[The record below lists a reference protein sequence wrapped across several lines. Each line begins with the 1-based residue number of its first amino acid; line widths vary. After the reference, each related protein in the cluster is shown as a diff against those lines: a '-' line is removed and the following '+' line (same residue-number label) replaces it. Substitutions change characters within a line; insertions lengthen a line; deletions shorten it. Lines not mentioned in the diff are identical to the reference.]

1 MPLFSS
7 ASRTLATSLCLL
19 LGFFAFAPTADAQ
32 IARDFS
38 KRFSANVNGD
48 FAYAANTSLTCDNDA
63 NPTNGSLNNTN
74 GNSDAQKAL
83 RECERVLAGANPTP
97 ERSGEP
103 RNNNFFLQ
111 NLDVDNVA
119 STFNSSSSQLTL
131 PAGASVVWA
140 GLYWGTREV
149 SLNNYPNNGAGLPN
163 VKFDLPSTTGYSYV
177 SVDAQQSDAD
187 TYTRGYFAEV
197 TALVQQGGAGV
208 YTVAD
213 VDAEQRTNGWA
224 AWTLVVAYE
233 DPTQPFRNLS
243 VFDGSGTVNAS
254 GGNGNVANITV
265 RPDGFTTPLS
275 GSFRPYVGVVL
286 YDGDKGKPGAG
297 QGDFFSVNGTK
308 LSNAVNPVD
317 DFGNATISMFGVQPI
332 NNIPAYANNF
342 STDVDVLYAE
352 NPNSGANLLANGDTG
367 ANVTIAGGSGEGI
380 SIQVLT
386 FASEI
391 YEPDVTVVKTLRDL
405 NGGQPEAGDVLEYTM
420 VVTNQADAATPDD
433 AKNVILTDAIPANT
447 TYKPGSLTI
456 VTGANVGAKS
466 DGAGNDQAEYS
477 SANKEVVFRL
487 GTGAN
492 GSNGGTLAANAST
505 TVRFQVT
512 VNAGVADG
520 TTLFN
525 QAIVGYR
532 KATLGTT
539 NIVSGSNSA
548 TTTVGKGTDL
558 SITKTDDAD
567 PVLPGGQ
574 IVYTLTAKNEGPD
587 AASGATVSDQLPA
600 GVSYVSSTAPAG
612 WATSQSGQSITFTKS
627 TDFASNAQAV
637 FTVKVNVTAPN
648 GTTLENVA
656 SISSSTPETNS
667 GNNRARETTQV
678 VRPPEIDLS
687 TTVTADEATPN
698 VGDLVEFTVTLA
710 NAAGKDNATGVKGQF
725 VLPAGLT
732 YVSDNGGAATSQS
745 GQTVIIDAGAIAAG
759 ASRVVKVVARVTQA
773 GPLKAVA
780 QVTAANEADV
790 DSAPANDDGDQSE
803 DDEAF
808 AIVTGQQADLSL
820 SKMASSATA
829 VVGDDVTFTLRI
841 TNDGPSDATG
851 VQVTDK
857 LPAGLAYLSN
867 DSGGSYTANSG
878 VWNVGSVAQGTSKTL
893 KIVARVTKAGANTN
907 SAQVTASDQ
916 PDPDSTPGNN
926 DASEDDQASA
936 TVGGTQIDLSLT
948 NTVADGTIARGETT
962 TFLVTVRNDGS
973 ANATGVSVADAIPAG
988 LTVIGSNPG
997 QGTFANGD
1005 WTVGDLAIGESAT
1018 LELTVRADADGT
1030 FTSIAQVSAANQPD
1044 VDSAPANDDGDQS
1057 EDDEA
1062 KASVTVT
1069 PLIDL
1074 ELDVTA
1080 SAANVNVGD
1089 NVTLT
1094 FDLDNNG
1101 PSNGSGIT
1109 VLPTLPT
1116 GLVYVSDTGNGSYDP
1131 NTGLWTVGNLAA
1143 SGNTQLQ
1150 IVVRVEKP
1158 GALTASAQVA
1168 SANEADADSTPGNG
1182 IASEDDQDDVTLG
1195 GVQIDLEVTNEV
1207 VGSTTPDLGDD
1218 VTFRVTLENAGAS
1231 DASGVTLKD
1240 LLPPGLT
1247 FVSANPSV
1255 GTYDETTGIWTVGN
1269 VPMGQSV
1276 TLDLVATATVPGPL
1290 STTAQ
1295 VATANEPD
1303 VDSTPG
1309 NDVATEDDQDTA
1321 HITVVAADLSLT
1333 KTVDNASPSVGEEI
1347 VYSIVVTNDGPSKA
1361 TGVQIKDEL
1370 PAGLTFVGANASKG
1384 SYNFAN
1390 HKWNVGSLANG
1401 ASATLHLRA
1410 LVTAPGSLTNKAQV
1424 TRSNQPDPDSTPNN
1438 DDANEDDQASAPI
1451 NAVQPADLSLAKY
1464 ASDAAPTVGDDVTFS
1479 LALTN
1484 SGPGSATGVVV
1495 QDVLPVGLTFG
1506 SFVQQ
1511 PGSASYDAS
1520 SRTITWN
1527 APDLAYSGSDVVE
1540 TLTYVAKVDSAKA
1553 LVNVAQVT
1561 ASDQPDPDS
1570 DPNNDD
1576 GDQSED
1582 DEANAVT
1589 TGGNTSGGGNA
1600 GVESDGSMATL
1611 LAQRL
1616 FMRRQDVAARA
1627 SILAAPMAVPFGTSS
1642 GKDGTGTLA
1651 GLVPIQGPVGTSALN
1666 VTPADLL
1673 GVTNARDVVAADY
1686 VRPDGRRIGAMFGAL
1701 SPGGVLYDHAKA
1713 TCDRLGGGRME
1724 SVQMLDV
1731 DGQRFVLSQFAHADG
1746 SVDFAASFVAYRMPD
1761 GYIVESRFAPNQY
1774 DVPAGALSV
1783 VNLQVWSVAPVYTAE
1798 MVRNVL
1804 AELAADAPVTF
1815 RKEGHTPSVYV
1826 VDGAYAN
1833 GAVTLRMRN
1842 TTGETVTVNV
1852 TGSVS
1857 RSESGVAQRSNVT
1870 QTLTIPAPTD
1880 GSLYATAKL
1889 DVGPI
1894 FDGSFVIDDVRSGD
1908 QFYFA
1913 DGTWSY
1919 TAGPGTSVDRFETT
1933 AAPDADEP
1941 GGTYAVER
1949 AATLSGRQ
1957 GEFSSLFRYLRS
1969 GGQPVDLT
1977 DFDGVEITAASTGR
1991 VQIALEKASITD
2003 WAQQFVATANLNA
2016 GETVR
2021 IPLSQFARIGGAEG
2035 ALDASDVTLIAFY
2048 PLASQGEDFE
2058 IAIERVAFVGGTLT
2072 SIADQ
2077 GAPQTL
2083 TLASAPNP
2091 ARDQATLYYG
2101 LPTASNVR
2109 LEVFDM
2115 LGRSVA
2121 VLVDEMRPAGTHD
2134 TSLAAHAL
2142 AAGTYVY
2149 RLVTDQ
2155 GVKTNTL
2162 TVAR

>member
-1 MPLFSS
+1 MSLFSFAPRS
-7 ASRTLATSLCLL
+7 VATSLCLL
-19 LGFFAFAPTADAQ
+19 LGFAAIAPTADAQ
-32 IARDFS
+32 VARDFS

-48 FAYAANTSLTCDNDA
+48 FVYAANTSLTCDNDA
-63 NPTNGSLNNTN
+63 NPTNGSLNSS
-74 GNSDAQKAL
+74 SDQKL
-83 RECERVLAGANPTP
+83 QECERVLAGANPTP
-97 ERSGEP
+97 VRNTEP
-103 RNNNFFLQ
+103 RNNNFFLR

-119 STFNSSSSQLTL
+119 STFNSSSSQLAL
-131 PAGASVVWA
+131 PAGASVIWA
-140 GLYWGTREV
+140 GLYWGTREE
-149 SLNNYPNNGAGLPN
+149 SLSQYPNNGAGLPN

-197 TALVQQGGAGV
+197 TSLVQQGGAGV

-213 VDAEQRTNGWA
+213 VDARERENGWA

-233 DPTQPFRNLS
+233 DPSEPFRNLS

-254 GGNGNVANITV
+254 GGSGNVANITV

-308 LSNAVNPVD
+308 LSNAVNPVN

-352 NPNSGANLLANGDTG
+352 NPSSGANLLGNGDTG
-367 ANVTIAGGSGEGI
+367 ADVTIAGGNGEGI

-391 YEPDVTVVKTLRDL
+391 YEPDVTVVKSLRDL
-405 NGGQPEAGDVLEYTM
+405 NGGQPKPGDVLEYTM

-433 AKNVILTDAIPANT
+433 AKNVILTDAIPSFT
-447 TYKPGSLTI
+447 TYKPGSLKI
-456 VTGANVGAKS
+456 VTGANVGNKS
-466 DGAGNDQAEYS
+466 DGAGNDQAEYNS
-477 SANKEVVFRL
+477 GDKEVVFRL

-539 NIVSGSNSA
+539 DIVSGSNSA

-627 TDFASNAQAV
+627 TDFANNAQAV
-637 FTVKVNVTAPN
+637 FTVKVNVTAAN

-667 GNNRARETTQV
+667 GNNRARETTLV
-678 VRPPEIDLS
+678 VRPPQIDLS
-687 TTVTADEATPN
+687 TNVTVDQATPN

-710 NAAGKDNATGVKGQF
+710 NAAGKDDATGVKGQF

-745 GQTVIIDAGAIAAG
+745 GQTVVIDAGAVAAG

-790 DSAPANDDGDQSE
+790 DSTPANDDGDQSE

-820 SKMASSATA
+820 SKIASSSTA
-829 VVGDDVTFTLRI
+829 VVGDDVTFMLRV

-851 VQVTDK
+851 VQVIDK
-857 LPAGLAYLSN
+857 LPTGLAYLSN
-867 DSGGSYTANSG
+867 NGGGSYDANTG
-878 VWNVGSVAQGTSKTL
+878 VWNVGSITQGTSKTL

-907 SAQVTASDQ
+907 SAQVSASDQ
-916 PDPDSTPGNN
+916 PDPDSTPGND

-948 NTVADGTIARGETT
+948 NVVANGTIARGETT
-962 TFLVTVRNDGS
+962 TFTVTVRNDGS
-973 ANATGVSVADAIPAG
+973 ADATGVSVADAIPAG
-988 LTVIGSNPG
+988 LTVIGSTPG
-997 QGTFANGD
+997 QGAFANGD
-1005 WTVGDLAIGESAT
+1005 WTVGDLAIGQSAT

-1030 FTSIAQVSAANQPD
+1030 FSSIAQVSAANQPD

-1062 KASVTVT
+1062 KATVVVT

-1074 ELDVTA
+1074 ELEVTA
-1080 SAANVNVGD
+1080 SANNVNVGET
-1089 NVTLT
+1089 VTLT

-1109 VLPTLPT
+1109 VLPVLPA

-1131 NTGLWTVGNLAA
+1131 NTGLWTVGSLA
-1143 SGNTQLQ
+1143 SGGDTQLQ

-1158 GALTASAQVA
+1158 GALTPSAEVA
-1168 SANEADADSTPGNG
+1168 SANEADVDSTPGNG

-1218 VTFRVTLENAGAS
+1218 VTFRVTLANTGAS
-1231 DASGVTLKD
+1231 DASGVTLTD
-1240 LLPPGLT
+1240 LLPAGLT

-1255 GTYDETTGIWTVGN
+1255 GSYDETTGIWTVGD

-1276 TLDLVATATVPGPL
+1276 TFDLVATASVPGPQ

-1295 VATANEPD
+1295 VASANEPD
-1303 VDSTPG
+1303 LDSTPG
-1309 NDVATEDDQDTA
+1309 NNVATEDDQDTA
-1321 HITVVAADLSLT
+1321 SITVVAADLRLA
-1333 KTVDNASPSVGEEI
+1333 KTVDNANPSVGEEI
-1347 VYSIVVTNDGPSKA
+1347 GYSIVVTNDGPSAA
-1361 TGVQIKDEL
+1361 TGVQVTDEL
-1370 PAGLTFVGANASKG
+1370 PAGLAFVGANASTG
-1384 SYNFAN
+1384 SYNFAT
-1390 HKWNVGSLANG
+1390 HEWTVGSLANG

-1410 LVTAPGSLTNKAQV
+1410 TVTAPGSLTNKAQV
-1424 TRSNQPDPDSTPNN
+1424 TKSDQPDPDSTPDN

-1451 NAVQPADLSLAKY
+1451 TAIQPADLSLAKY
-1464 ASDAAPTVGDDVTFS
+1464 ASDPAPTVGDDVTFS

-1511 PGSASYDAS
+1511 PGSASYDAG

-1527 APDLAYSGSDVVE
+1527 APDLAYSGSEVTE

-1582 DEANAVT
+1582 DEASAVT
-1589 TGGNTSGGGNA
+1589 TGGNASGGGNA

-1616 FMRRQDVAARA
+1616 FNRRQDIAARA
-1627 SILAAPMAVPFGTSS
+1627 SILAAPFAEPFSISS
-1642 GKDGTGTLA
+1642 GKGGQLA
-1651 GLVPIQGPVGTSALN
+1651 DLVPMQGPVGTSALN

-1731 DGQRFVLSQFAHADG
+1731 DGQRFVLTQFTHADG

-1798 MVRNVL
+1798 MVRNVI
-1804 AELAADAPVTF
+1804 AELEADAPVTF

-1833 GAVTLRMRN
+1833 GKVNLRMRN

-1870 QTLTIPAPTD
+1870 QTLTIPAPAD

-1949 AATLSGRQ
+1949 SAALSGRH
-1957 GEFSSLFRYLRS
+1957 GEFASLFRYLRS

-1977 DFDGVEITAASTGR
+1977 DFDGVEITAASSGR

-2021 IPLSQFARIGGAEG
+2021 IPLSQFARIGGAQG
-2035 ALDASDVTLIAFY
+2035 ALNPTDVTLIAFY
-2048 PLASQGEDFE
+2048 PLASQGENFE

-2072 SIADQ
+2072 SIADG

-2121 VLVDEMRPAGTHD
+2121 VLVDEMRPAGTHNVP
-2134 TSLAAHAL
+2134 LAAHAL
-2142 AAGTYVY
+2142 ASGTYAY
-2149 RLVTDQ
+2149 RLVTSQ

-2162 TVAR
+2162 SVAR